1 MHAALARIVRL
12 GAASVSGD
20 YLIALSAVRAPPH
33 IVPLGMEQRTWA
45 PGDRARRV
53 TRNGFS
59 DRCGGVQ
66 IAAFAF
72 VFMSALVFGPAP
84 VLARV
89 RLDRRAVVLGST
101 QIIVTA
107 PSGAHAVINRDPFGL
122 TIVDSTGRTVL
133 REVAGSSTP
142 VATGPIV
149 GGRVDPP
156 TAVPPTSQAEFGT
169 IGPPPPTRYAP
180 LSFLVGDQSVFQTP
194 AGQWEGTLSSVAESG
209 VEYSAESVL
218 SAARQED
225 GVVLVLSTNDPSGR
239 QLAVRIAAGAA
250 DALSVSARPTPATG
264 VAAMAD
270 AFQSGPGEE
279 FHGFGGRHNSL
290 DQHGNEF
297 YNWLNQENISSG
309 SADGLTTATSPGQDR
324 YMFPNGPE
332 AAYYVQS
339 SFVSSHG
346 YGFLLNRNEIS
357 HWRMDSDRSDAW
369 QVEAGGP
376 GLDYTVVAAD
386 APQAIAQ
393 LTDLTGRQPAP
404 PEWALGSLLDREVKY
419 PSDPAA
425 QYQQEVQSDLAN
437 IDRFHLHLDAYRI
450 EGWAELPRVQLAE
463 DISALK
469 ARGIHPL
476 VYFRAFVGSD
486 STGTDDPA
494 DYAYAIS
501 HGYVATQANGSA
513 YTFISNF
520 NAPAAVID
528 FSNPAA
534 VRWWQQRIEA
544 ALELGADGFMQD
556 FGEQVLTGMH
566 FHNGMTGV
574 QMHNLLPVLYDRA
587 TREAIDAF
595 QRTHPGRRIF
605 FFTRAGYSGTP
616 GDAADENANFP
627 GDETTDWT
635 RSSGLASQTTDM
647 LNRAIGG
654 AYGFSTDIG
663 GYFDVGPYQA
673 TTKELFLRW
682 AEWAALS
689 PLFRLHGSLA
699 AGTHT
704 PWSYDARTVGVYEQ
718 LVALHLAAQ
727 PLILKLWQAAD
738 ATGIPITRPLWLAY
752 PNDPQAAGQDQE
764 WLLGPDVLV
773 APIVTQGATSRSVY
787 FPNGCWVRPDTGAQY
802 TGPASATVPATLE
815 QLPYFFACG
824 TRPFALA
831 SVSAPARCPDATGRL
846 SGAALG
852 RLHLGETRGSAR
864 RRFRR
869 VRTRHL
875 HYMDFFCLAGNGIRA
890 GYTSPKLS
898 RRLSARQRQ
907 RVRNR
912 VVLLLTANRHYALNG
927 IRPGTRARSIQR
939 QLHHAQRYQVGRN
952 TWYVLR
958 RRAAPGVL
966 KVARGRVQEIGIA
979 DRHLTTTPRATRRL
993 LASFA

>member
-1 MHAALARIVRL
+1 M
-12 GAASVSGD
+12 
-20 YLIALSAVRAPPH
+20 
-33 IVPLGMEQRTWA
+33 
-45 PGDRARRV
+45 
-53 TRNGFS
+53 
-59 DRCGGVQ
+59 
-66 IAAFAF
+66 
-72 VFMSALVFGPAP
+72 
-84 VLARV
+84 
-89 RLDRRAVVLGST
+89 
-101 QIIVTA
+101 TA
-107 PSGAHAVINRDPFGL
+107 PSGAKAFIDRNPFGL
-122 TIVDSTGRTVL
+122 TIVDATGRTVL
-133 REVAGSSTP
+133 REVAGAATP
-142 VATGPIV
+142 VAGTTL
-149 GGRVDPP
+149 GGRLDPP
-156 TAVPPTSQAEFGT
+156 TAVPPSSQAEFGT

-180 LSFLVGDQSVFQTP
+180 LSFLVGSQSVSQTP
-194 AGQWEGTLSSVAESG
+194 AGQWEGTLSSVTESG

-218 SAARQED
+218 SAAQQGD
-225 GVVLVLSTNDPSGR
+225 GVALVLSTNDPSGR
-239 QLAVRIAAGAA
+239 RLAVSIAPGAA
-250 DALSVSARPTPATG
+250 DALSLSARPTPATG

-270 AFQSGPGEE
+270 SFKSGPGEE

-309 SADGLTTATSPGQDR
+309 SANGLTTATSPGQDR

-339 SFVSSHG
+339 SLVSSHG

-357 HWRMDSDRSDAW
+357 HWRMDSDRPDAW

-376 GLDYTVVAAD
+376 GLDYTVVAAA
-386 APQAIAQ
+386 APQAIRQ
-393 LTDLTGRQPAP
+393 LTAITGRQPVP

-425 QYQQEVQSDLAN
+425 HYQQEVQSDLAN
-437 IDRFHLHLDAYRI
+437 IDRYHLHLDAYRI
-450 EGWAELPRVQLAE
+450 EGWAELPQAQLAE
-463 DISALK
+463 DIAALR

-486 STGTDDPA
+486 STGTDNPA
-494 DYAYAIS
+494 DYKYAIS
-501 HGYVATQANGSA
+501 HGYVATQANGSP

-534 VRWWQQRIEA
+534 VRWWQQRIET
-544 ALELGADGFMQD
+544 ALERGADGFMQD

-574 QMHNLLPVLYDRA
+574 PMHNLLPVLFDRA

-595 QRTHPGRRIF
+595 QATHPRRRIF

-635 RSSGLASQTTDM
+635 RSSGLASQTPDM

-663 GYFDVGPYQA
+663 GYFDVGPYQP

-704 PWSYDARTVGVYEQ
+704 PWSYDAQTVRVYKQ
-718 LVALHLAAQ
+718 LVALHLAAR
-727 PLILKLWQAAD
+727 PLILKLWQQAD
-738 ATGIPITRPLWLAY
+738 ATSIPVTRPLWLAY
-752 PNDPQAAGQDQE
+752 PNYPQAAGQDQE

-787 FPNGCWVRPDTGAQY
+787 VPPGCWVRPDTGARY
-802 TGPASATVPATLE
+802 TGPISVTIPAALD
-815 QLPYFFACG
+815 QLPYFFHCG
-824 TRPFALA
+824 TRPFAVPSG
-831 SVSAPARCPDATGRL
+831 SVSARCPAATGRL
-846 SGAALG
+846 SGATIG
-852 RLHLGETRGSAR
+852 RLHLGETRGSVR
-864 RRFRR
+864 RVFRR

-875 HYMDFFCLAGNGIRA
+875 RYMDFFCLAGNGIRA
-890 GYTSPKLS
+890 GYPSPKLS
-898 RRLSARQRQ
+898 RKLSARQRR

-912 VVLLLTANRHYALNG
+912 VILLLTANPHYALNG
-927 IRPGTRARSIQR
+927 IRPGTHTRSIQR
-939 QLHHAQRYQVGRN
+939 RLQHAQRYRVGKN

-958 RRAAPGVL
+958 RRTAPGVL
-966 KVARGRVQEIGIA
+966 KVTRGRIQEVGIA
-979 DRHLTTTPRATRRL
+979 DPRLTITGRNRRRL